1 MSFFHSWNCF
11 RCCEAKCCF
20 FPDTFWISMRI
31 FFHTFLK
38 KIWNTVK
45 SRQCHNMMYWKD
57 VLFLNEKGFEIIWI
71 FHRWKTLK
79 TWYFPRILCFQIT
92 YYPHSLHICLKTVFH
107 NCWKLLIISKSLYFI
122 DIFGCWQMCVSI
134 LHSGVF
140 NIFQSYSQCGLII
153 HLLSTFWNLWKIVEN
168 SFIHNI

>member
-1 MSFFHSWNCF
+1 MYPLCGQQWTGTGTWNRRRIRNWRHLCETGVFFHSWNCF
-11 RCCEAKCCF
+11 RWCEPEYGYLTYTDWIGVWITVWTSMRVTRSF
-20 FPDTFWISMRI
+20 FPHMFQEDRKYGKGR
-31 FFHTFLK
+31 H
-38 KIWNTVK
+38 
-45 SRQCHNMMYWKD
+45 CHNMMYWKD

-122 DIFGCWQMCVSI
+122 DIFTCW
-134 LHSGVF
+134 
-140 NIFQSYSQCGLII
+140 
-153 HLLSTFWNLWKIVEN
+153 
-168 SFIHNI
+168 